1 MSSYFYNFYTRL
13 RMSFL
18 KALNVP
24 KILRL
29 VLYFKYYNFVCFK
42 LEKKI
47 RKPLRLWNLLMFIY
61 LKIKEQHFEYSHVL
75 YER

>member
-1 MSSYFYNFYTRL
+1 
-13 RMSFL
+13 MSFL

-29 VLYFKYYNFVCFK
+29 VLYFKYYNLVCFK

-47 RKPLRLWNLLMFIY
+47 GNRYVYGIY
-61 LKIKEQHFEYSHVL
+61 
-75 YER
+75 